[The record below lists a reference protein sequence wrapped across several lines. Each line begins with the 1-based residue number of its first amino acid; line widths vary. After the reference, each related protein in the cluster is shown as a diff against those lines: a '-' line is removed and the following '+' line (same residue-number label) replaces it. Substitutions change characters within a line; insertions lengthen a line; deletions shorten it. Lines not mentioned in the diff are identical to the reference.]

1 MGIAIAA
8 FIFDLV
14 LFIMF
19 VTMFVRQKKYYEDTL
34 VELKNSKTSL
44 ATQEDY
50 HKRQLESQIDA
61 LSAEVKALTQRLNGD
76 EAPEKTE

>member
-1 MGIAIAA
+1 MVIAVGA

-19 VTMFVRQKKYYEDTL
+19 VTMFIRQKKYYEDTL
-34 VELKNSKTSL
+34 MTVRSAKSSIQ
-44 ATQEDY
+44 TQEDY

-61 LSAEVKALTQRLNGD
+61 LSTEVKTLNQRLNDD